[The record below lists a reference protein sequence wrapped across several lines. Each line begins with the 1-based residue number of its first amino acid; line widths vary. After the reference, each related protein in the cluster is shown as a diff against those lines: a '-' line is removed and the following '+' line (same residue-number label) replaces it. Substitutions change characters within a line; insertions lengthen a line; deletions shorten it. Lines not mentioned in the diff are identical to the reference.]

1 MPVIAMTQEMG
12 SLGKDVALQLADA
25 MGLAVLRDEVA
36 EHIADKMH
44 VSKSLISRLREGKA
58 GFVER
63 RTTDQRSV
71 AVYTAEEV
79 YTLAE
84 RGNVVIRGWGS
95 TLLLRA
101 VPHVVCVRVTRSF
114 DKRVEWLKDKLGTT
128 DTDFASDEVRR
139 SDEAHAARMK
149 QVFGVHWGDA
159 VLYDIVLNTDRI
171 SIDSCVEQI
180 RQLAGRPEFAETPAS
195 RAKLANL
202 TLEAHV
208 RSALKADPSTRETN
222 VTIEADAGRV
232 TLAGILLHAGEKD
245 AVAQVAA
252 AVPGVAA
259 VDDRLR
265 VMAGTKLFPQ
275 VR

>member
-1 MPVIAMTQEMG
+1 
-12 SLGKDVALQLADA
+12 
-25 MGLAVLRDEVA
+25 
-36 EHIADKMH
+36 
-44 VSKSLISRLREGKA
+44 
-58 GFVER
+58 
-63 RTTDQRSV
+63 
-71 AVYTAEEV
+71 
-79 YTLAE
+79 
-84 RGNVVIRGWGS
+84 
-95 TLLLRA
+95 
-101 VPHVVCVRVTRSF
+101 
-114 DKRVEWLKDKLGTT
+114 
-128 DTDFASDEVRR
+128 
-139 SDEAHAARMK
+139 
-149 QVFGVHWGDA
+149 VHWGDA
-159 VLYDIVLNTDRI
+159 VLYDMVLNTDRI

-208 RSALKADPSTRETN
+208 RSALKADPSTCETN

-245 AVAQVAA
+245 AVGRVAA
-252 AVPGVAA
+252 GVPGVAA